1 MSRRR
6 MIQAGAAAHT
16 SPPTEPPPE
25 AGRSFTALYWLFGLI
40 TLGAA
45 LAIGVWGAWWL
56 YFNLVISITIAD
68 QPTGVMLPEEFD
80 ATVEVTNK
88 LDVAMKGQITTSV
101 PFKETLTV
109 PFRGRYDFDVTMNA
123 QVPVQFVVDFDGI
136 LPVDTQADV
145 TIRTG
150 INYKNLKALRNLEI
164 QTTLPLKFPLPVKLN
179 IPVDDVIDLTYTGPL
194 SADIN
199 QDVKTLVDT
208 TLKTSL
214 PIDQTIST
222 PVTAALPLKV
232 RPDQQQVRLILSRM
246 IVDLQPA
253 QMLTFGVAEDR
264 DGPVR
269 VDNPWGPLDDAPP
282 RVGAV
287 SSGD

>member
-6 MIQAGAAAHT
+6 MIQAGAVATA
-16 SPPTEPPPE
+16 SPPAEPP
-25 AGRSFTALYWLFGLI
+25 ATGRSFSWLYWLVGLL

-45 LAIGVWGAWWL
+45 LVIGVWVAWWL
-56 YFNLVISITIAD
+56 YFNLVISITIED
-68 QPTGVMLPEEFD
+68 QATGVMLPEEFD

-253 QMLTFGVAEDR
+253 QMLTFGVTEDR

-269 VDNPWGPLDDAPP
+269 VDNPWGPLDDPP
-282 RVGAV
+282 SRVGDL
-287 SSGD
+287 SSRD